1 MAKRL
6 FYVCAAILCL
16 AAAYHLG
23 AQKAQSAPQPSQPSN
38 PFVSIVEAPSWGGT
52 AYLAVTAAGD
62 VYLTQESA
70 RSWQYLSNIK
80 GNPGPTGY

>member
-23 AQKAQSAPQPSQPSN
+23 AQKAQSAPQPAPTSN
-38 PFVSIVEAPSWGGT
+38 PFVAITIHPQSPSRM
-52 AYLAVTAAGD
+52 YVITAAGD
-62 VYLTQESA
+62 FYDSGDNGMTWVY
-70 RSWQYLSNIK
+70 RSNAK